1 MFNLK
6 ERNFLTVKEVSE
18 MLKMN
23 EVTILRY
30 LRSGKLI
37 GYKLGKDWRI
47 EEKDLINYLK
57 TISNKEEGK

>member
-37 GYKLGKDWRI
+37 GYKFGKDWRI

-57 TISNKEEGK
+57 TVSNKEEVK